1 MFNPVSQTVRPVT
14 QALSVILLA
23 MAISA
28 CGYKG
33 PLYLPPPPDTLGG
46 QDNST
51 DTGSLPN
58 GQERR
63 GEPAAIQEESLLS
76 PPPVLTE

>member
-1 MFNPVSQTVRPVT
+1 MFNPVSQTVRSIT
-14 QALSVILLA
+14 QAFFVMLLA

-46 QDNST
+46 QDNSP
-51 DTGSLPN
+51 DAGSLPN
-58 GQERR
+58 AEERR
-63 GEPAAIQEESLLS
+63 GEPAAIEEESLLS

>member
-1 MFNPVSQTVRPVT
+1 MFNPVSQTVRSIT
-14 QALSVILLA
+14 QVLSVMLLA
-23 MAISA
+23 VAVSA

-51 DTGSLPN
+51 NTDTLPN
-58 GQERR
+58 TEVRQ
-63 GEPAAIQEESLLS
+63 GEPAAIQEEELLS
-76 PPPVLTE
+76 PPPILTE